1 MEETQQPTTAPVV
14 DVVPPGRSPGG
25 TSPPGNTLPRETPA
39 VSPSPG
45 PSTSASP
52 SPSPS
57 PAQKGPPRQNMH
69 QLYKQPA
76 PLKIFPF
83 PSLTS
88 NPISLLHLA
97 FTWLSQVMSPPPAE
111 PSVVHTAY
119 WDHDTRT
126 ITVTDEKSMMDL
138 WQQGFFG
145 KGSLSRSEPNWLKRE
160 KTRLGIIR
168 DKVSEVETNKRRAER
183 NRVKWDRARAE
194 QEALEQRRLEE
205 AALEEARLE
214 QVIALPEP
222 LPVPLVTTP
231 ARVTV
236 AAPVG
241 PLELLCLPN
250 SLSDLECL
258 ASRLTPPCEGSIDSA
273 EISKYGS
280 SSSGNDDVDSSTTV
294 SEHTPLKQTKSV
306 RFSPTVES
314 TEFLHNDPPSPPRS
328 VSSSTLKPHEVNGTA
343 LVSKGKTL
351 TSATSG
357 NARHSTDAETE
368 VVVVNKEHLQL
379 LPEEALFL
387 TFAFGALKVVD
398 SASREALSSKDLLRL
413 LRQNSYFPPR
423 LSSQDLVPDDPFLI
437 HYAVYHHFRSLGW
450 VPRGGIKFGV
460 DWLLY
465 TRGPVFDHAEYGVL
479 VLPSYSDPYW
489 KSVGKQAPRK
499 SWHWLM
505 SANRVLSKVFK
516 SVLLVYVDV
525 PPPSAF
531 LEEDGSPRDGLAGLL
546 KQYRIREQLVKRWS
560 SNRNR
565 D

>member
-1 MEETQQPTTAPVV
+1 MAEIQQSTTVPVV
-14 DVVPPGRSPGG
+14 DVVPSAPSSDG
-25 TSPPGNTLPRETPA
+25 TSPTGNTLTGETRA

-45 PSTSASP
+45 PSASASP
-52 SPSPS
+52 SPA
-57 PAQKGPPRQNMH
+57 PARKGQPRPNLH
-69 QLYKQPA
+69 LLYKQPV

-97 FTWLSQVMSPPPAE
+97 FTWLSQVLSPPPAE

-119 WDHDTRT
+119 WDHDTKT
-126 ITVTDEKSMMDL
+126 ITVTDEQSMIDL

-160 KTRLGIIR
+160 KTRLGLIR
-168 DKVSEVETNKRRAER
+168 DKVSEVETNRRRAER

-205 AALEEARLE
+205 AALEQTQLE
-214 QVIALPEP
+214 DVALPDP
-222 LPVPLVTTP
+222 LPEAAVKAPAHVP
-231 ARVTV
+231 A

-241 PLELLCLPN
+241 PLELLSLPN
-250 SLSDLECL
+250 SQLDLEL
-258 ASRLTPPCEGSIDSA
+258 LFSRLTPPPEESVDSA
-273 EISKYGS
+273 VSKSNS
-280 SSSGNDDVDSSTTV
+280 SSSGNDDADSNTTN
-294 SEHTPLKQTKSV
+294 SESTPLKQAKSV

-328 VSSSTLKPHEVNGTA
+328 VSSLSLKPHGVNGNTA
-343 LVSKGKTL
+343 VSRDKSTA
-351 TSATSG
+351 S
-357 NARHSTDAETE
+357 STDETTKNLTDSETE
-368 VVVVNKEHLQL
+368 LVVVNQEHLQL

-387 TFAFGALKVVD
+387 TFAFGALDVID
-398 SASREALSSKDLLRL
+398 SGTQAAIGPKDLLSL

-423 LSSQDLVPDDPFLI
+423 LSPQDLQPDDPFLI
-437 HYAVYHHFRSLGW
+437 HYAAYHHFRSLGW
-450 VPRGGIKFGV
+450 VPRAGIKFGV

-489 KSVGKQAPRK
+489 KSVGKEAPHK

-505 SANRVLSKVFK
+505 GVNRVLSKVFK

-525 PPPSAF
+525 PAPSVF
-531 LEEDGSPRDGLAGLL
+531 LEDGSPRDGLAELL
-546 KQYRIREQLVKRWS
+546 KKYRIREQLVKRWS

>member
-1 MEETQQPTTAPVV
+1 MSEIQQPNTAHVV
-14 DVVPPGRSPGG
+14 DVVPSGYLPDG
-25 TSPPGNTLPRETPA
+25 TAPTGNDLKEEASA
-39 VSPSPG
+39 VSPSAG

-52 SPSPS
+52 SPA
-57 PAQKGPPRQNMH
+57 PARKSQPRVNLH
-69 QLYKQPA
+69 QLYKQPV
-76 PLKIFPF
+76 PVKIFPF

-88 NPISLLHLA
+88 NPISFLHLA
-97 FTWLSQVMSPPPAE
+97 FTWLSHVFRPPPAE

-119 WDHDTRT
+119 WDQETGT
-126 ITVTDEKSMMDL
+126 IIVTDEKSMIDL

-160 KTRLGIIR
+160 KTRLGLVR

-183 NRVKWDRARAE
+183 NRAKWDRARAE
-194 QEALEQRRLEE
+194 QEALEQKRLEE
-205 AALEEARLE
+205 AALEESRLGHA
-214 QVIALPEP
+214 ISLPEP
-222 LPVPLVTTP
+222 LPEAVVKTSSLLAP
-231 ARVTV
+231 
-236 AAPVG
+236 AAPIG
-241 PLELLCLPN
+241 PLELLSLPN
-250 SLSDLECL
+250 SQLDLDSLS
-258 ASRLTPPCEGSIDSA
+258 SRLTPPPEESVDSG
-273 EISKYGS
+273 EVSKS
-280 SSSGNDDVDSSTTV
+280 SASSSGNDDADSNTTT
-294 SEHTPLKQTKSV
+294 SEPTPLKQAKSV

-328 VSSSTLKPHEVNGTA
+328 ASSSSLKPHCVSVDAAINRESSTVSDTDQAEQTNA
-343 LVSKGKTL
+343 ESEAELV
-351 TSATSG
+351 
-357 NARHSTDAETE
+357 
-368 VVVVNKEHLQL
+368 VINKEHLQL

-398 SASREALSSKDLLRL
+398 SATREAIGTKDLLTL

-423 LSSQDLVPDDPFLI
+423 LSSHNLEPDDPFLI

-489 KSVGKQAPRK
+489 KLVGKEGPRK

-505 SANRVLSKVFK
+505 GVNRVLSKVFK

-525 PPPSAF
+525 PPPTAF
-531 LEEDGSPRDGLAGLL
+531 EEDGTPRDGLVELL
-546 KQYRIREQLVKRWS
+546 KKYRIREQLVKRWS

>member
-1 MEETQQPTTAPVV
+1 MAEIQQPTTAPVV
-14 DVVPPGRSPGG
+14 DVVPSAP
-25 TSPPGNTLPRETPA
+25 TSDGASLTGNTLTEETPA
-39 VSPSPG
+39 VSSSPG

-52 SPSPS
+52 SPA
-57 PAQKGPPRQNMH
+57 PARKSQPRPNLH
-69 QLYKQPA
+69 LLYKQPA

-97 FTWLSQVMSPPPAE
+97 LTWLSQVWSPPPAE

-119 WDHDTRT
+119 WDHETKT
-126 ITVTDEKSMMDL
+126 ITITDEKSMIDL

-160 KTRLGIIR
+160 KTRLGLIR
-168 DKVSEVETNKRRAER
+168 DKVSEVETNRRRAER

-205 AALEEARLE
+205 AALEKARLE
-214 QVIALPEP
+214 QVVVPTEP
-222 LPVPLVTTP
+222 LPEAVVKTP
-231 ARVTV
+231 ARPMA

-250 SLSDLECL
+250 SQLDLESL
-258 ASRLTPPCEGSIDSA
+258 SSRLTPPPEEIIDSA
-273 EISKYGS
+273 EVSKSGS
-280 SSSGNDDVDSSTTV
+280 SSSGNDDAESNTTTSV
-294 SEHTPLKQTKSV
+294 STPLKQAKSV

-328 VSSSTLKPHEVNGTA
+328 VSSSSLKPHGINGNTA
-343 LVSKGKTL
+343 VSLDDSTA
-351 TSATSG
+351 S
-357 NARHSTDAETE
+357 STDEAAKNLTDPETE
-368 VVVVNKEHLQL
+368 LAVINKEHLQL

-387 TFAFGALKVVD
+387 TFAFGTLKVID
-398 SASREALSSKDLLRL
+398 SATHEAIGPKDLLSL

-423 LSSQDLVPDDPFLI
+423 LSSHDLLPDDPFLI

-450 VPRGGIKFGV
+450 VPRAGIKFGV

-489 KSVGKQAPRK
+489 KSMGKQAPQK

-505 SANRVLSKVFK
+505 GVNRVLSKVYK

-525 PPPSAF
+525 PPPTAF
-531 LEEDGSPRDGLAGLL
+531 LEDGSPRDGLAELL
-546 KQYRIREQLVKRWS
+546 KKYRIREQLVKRWS

>member
-1 MEETQQPTTAPVV
+1 
-14 DVVPPGRSPGG
+14 
-25 TSPPGNTLPRETPA
+25 
-39 VSPSPG
+39 
-45 PSTSASP
+45 
-52 SPSPS
+52 
-57 PAQKGPPRQNMH
+57 MH
-69 QLYKQPA
+69 QLYKQPL
-76 PLKIFPF
+76 PLKVFPF
-83 PSLTS
+83 PTLTS
-88 NPISLLHLA
+88 NPVSFLHLA
-97 FTWLSQVMSPPPAE
+97 FTWLSQVFRPPPAE

-119 WDHDTRT
+119 WDAETRT
-126 ITVTDEKSMMDL
+126 IFVTDENSMMDL

-160 KTRLGIIR
+160 RTRLGLVR

-194 QEALEQRRLEE
+194 QDALEQKRLEE

-214 QVIALPEP
+214 EVISLPEP
-222 LPVPLVTTP
+222 LPESVVETP
-231 ARVTV
+231 TPR
-236 AAPVG
+236 AAIAPTG
-241 PLELLCLPN
+241 PMELLSLPN
-250 SLSDLECL
+250 SQLDLESL
-258 ASRLTPPCEGSIDSA
+258 LTRLTPPPEEIVDSA
-273 EISKYGS
+273 EVSKAGS
-280 SSSGNDDVDSSTTV
+280 SSSGNDDADSNTTT
-294 SEHTPLKQTKSV
+294 SEPTPLKQAKSV

-328 VSSSTLKPHEVNGTA
+328 TSRSVSSSSLKPHTVNVDDTVISEN
-343 LVSKGKTL
+343 LTVSD
-351 TSATSG
+351 
-357 NARHSTDAETE
+357 TDRTVEKHTDSETE
-368 VVVVNKEHLQL
+368 PVINKEHLQL

-398 SASREALSSKDLLRL
+398 SVTHEAIPPRDLLTL
-413 LRQNSYFPPR
+413 LRQKSYFPPR
-423 LSSQDLVPDDPFLI
+423 PLSQKLEPDDPFLL

-450 VPRGGIKFGV
+450 VPRAGIKFGT

-489 KSVGKQAPRK
+489 KSVGKEAPRK

-505 SANRVLSKVFK
+505 GVNRVLSKVYK

-531 LEEDGSPRDGLAGLL
+531 LEDGSPEGGLAEVL
-546 KQYRIREQLVKRWS
+546 KKYHIREQLVKRWS

>member
-1 MEETQQPTTAPVV
+1 MAEIQQPTTAPVV
-14 DVVPPGRSPGG
+14 DVVPSAPASDG
-25 TSPPGNTLPRETPA
+25 TSPTGNALTGETPV

-52 SPSPS
+52 SPAPGR
-57 PAQKGPPRQNMH
+57 KGQPRPNLH
-69 QLYKQPA
+69 LLYKQPA
-76 PLKIFPF
+76 PLNIFPF

-97 FTWLSQVMSPPPAE
+97 FTWLSQVLAPPPAE

-119 WDHDTRT
+119 WDHDTKT
-126 ITVTDEKSMMDL
+126 ITVADEKSMIDL

-160 KTRLGIIR
+160 KTRLGLIR
-168 DKVSEVETNKRRAER
+168 DKVSEVETTKRRTER

-205 AALEEARLE
+205 AALEKTQLE
-214 QVIALPEP
+214 HVA
-222 LPVPLVTTP
+222 LPVPLPEPVVKTP
-231 ARVTV
+231 ARVAA

-241 PLELLCLPN
+241 PLELLSLPN
-250 SLSDLECL
+250 SQLDLEPFT
-258 ASRLTPPCEGSIDSA
+258 SRLTPPPEESIDSA
-273 EISKYGS
+273 EVSKS
-280 SSSGNDDVDSSTTV
+280 SCSSSGNDDADSNTTT
-294 SEHTPLKQTKSV
+294 SEPTPLKQAKSV

-328 VSSSTLKPHEVNGTA
+328 VSSSSLKPHGVNGNTLSQDGSKA
-343 LVSKGKTL
+343 SGTDEGARNLTDSEAELV
-351 TSATSG
+351 
-357 NARHSTDAETE
+357 
-368 VVVVNKEHLQL
+368 VINKEHLQL

-387 TFAFGALKVVD
+387 TFTFGALKVID
-398 SASREALSSKDLLRL
+398 SATQEAIGPQDLLSL
-413 LRQNSYFPPR
+413 LRQSSYFPPR
-423 LSSQDLVPDDPFLI
+423 LSPQDLQPDDPFLI
-437 HYAVYHHFRSLGW
+437 HYVVYHHFRSLGW
-450 VPRGGIKFGV
+450 VPRAGIKFGV

-489 KSVGKQAPRK
+489 KSLGKQAPQK

-505 SANRVLSKVFK
+505 GVNRVLSKVFK

-531 LEEDGSPRDGLAGLL
+531 LEDGSPRCGLAELL
-546 KQYRIREQLVKRWS
+546 KKYRVREQLVKRWS

>member
-1 MEETQQPTTAPVV
+1 MAEIQQPTTAPVV
-14 DVVPPGRSPGG
+14 DVVPSAPTSEG
-25 TSPPGNTLPRETPA
+25 TSSTGNTLTEETTA

-45 PSTSASP
+45 PLTSASP
-52 SPSPS
+52 SPAS
-57 PAQKGPPRQNMH
+57 ARKGQPRPNLH
-69 QLYKQPA
+69 LLYKQPA

-97 FTWLSQVMSPPPAE
+97 FTWLSQVLSPPPAE
-111 PSVVHTAY
+111 PSAVHTAY
-119 WDHDTRT
+119 WDHETKT
-126 ITVTDEKSMMDL
+126 ITIRDEKSMIDL

-160 KTRLGIIR
+160 KTRLGLIR
-168 DKVSEVETNKRRAER
+168 DKVSEVETNRRRAER

-214 QVIALPEP
+214 QVVIPTEP
-222 LPVPLVTTP
+222 LPEVVVKTP
-231 ARVTV
+231 TRATA

-250 SLSDLECL
+250 SQLDLESL
-258 ASRLTPPCEGSIDSA
+258 SSRLTPPPEEIIDSA
-273 EISKYGS
+273 EVSKSSS
-280 SSSGNDDVDSSTTV
+280 SSSGNDDADSNTTT
-294 SEHTPLKQTKSV
+294 SEPPPLKQAKSV

-328 VSSSTLKPHEVNGTA
+328 VSSSSLKPHGANGNTVISLDDSTA
-343 LVSKGKTL
+343 S
-351 TSATSG
+351 
-357 NARHSTDAETE
+357 STDEASKNLTDSEPE
-368 VVVVNKEHLQL
+368 LAVINKEHLQL

-387 TFAFGALKVVD
+387 TFAFGALKVID
-398 SASREALSSKDLLRL
+398 SATKKTIGPKDLLSL

-423 LSSQDLVPDDPFLI
+423 LSSQELLPDDPFLI

-450 VPRGGIKFGV
+450 VPRAGIKFGV

-489 KSVGKQAPRK
+489 KSVGKQAPQK

-505 SANRVLSKVFK
+505 GVNRVLSKVFK

-525 PPPSAF
+525 PPPTAF
-531 LEEDGSPRDGLAGLL
+531 LEDGSPRNGLAELL
-546 KQYRIREQLVKRWS
+546 KKYRIREQLVKRWS

>member
-1 MEETQQPTTAPVV
+1 MAENQQSTTAPVV
-14 DVVPPGRSPGG
+14 DVAQPGHLPGG
-25 TSPPGNTLPRETPA
+25 AAPTADTLTGEASSA
-39 VSPSPG
+39 VSPSTG
-45 PSTSASP
+45 PSTSAS
-52 SPSPS
+52 SS
-57 PAQKGPPRQNMH
+57 PARARKGPPKANLY
-69 QLYKQPA
+69 QLYKQPL
-76 PLKIFPF
+76 PVKIFPF
-83 PSLTS
+83 PTLTS
-88 NPISLLHLA
+88 NPLSYLHLA
-97 FTWLSQVMSPPPAE
+97 ITWLSQVLRPPPAE

-119 WDHDTRT
+119 WDAETRT
-126 ITVTDEKSMMDL
+126 IVVTDEDSMMAL

-160 KTRLGIIR
+160 KTRLGLIR

-194 QEALEQRRLEE
+194 QEALEQKRLEE
-205 AALEEARLE
+205 AALEEARLA
-214 QVIALPEP
+214 QAISLPEP
-222 LPVPLVTTP
+222 LPEAAVETP
-231 ARVTV
+231 TPKAA
-236 AAPVG
+236 AAPTG
-241 PLELLCLPN
+241 PLELLSLPN
-250 SLSDLECL
+250 SQLDLESL
-258 ASRLTPPCEGSIDSA
+258 LTRLTPPPEEIIDSA
-273 EISKYGS
+273 EVSKAES
-280 SSSGNDDVDSSTTV
+280 SSSGNDDVDSNTTT
-294 SEHTPLKQTKSV
+294 SEPTPLKQAKSV

-314 TEFLHNDPPSPPRS
+314 TEFLYNDPPSPPRS
-328 VSSSTLKPHEVNGTA
+328 VSSSSLKPQTVN
-343 LVSKGKTL
+343 VN
-351 TSATSG
+351 ATNLEESI
-357 NARHSTDAETE
+357 ASDTDRAIRKATDPETE
-368 VVVVNKEHLQL
+368 PVINKEHLQL

-398 SASREALSSKDLLRL
+398 SETQRAIAPQELLTLLR
-413 LRQNSYFPPR
+413 RNSYFPPR
-423 LSSQDLVPDDPFLI
+423 LPSQRLDPDDPFLI

-450 VPRGGIKFGV
+450 VPRAGIKFGT

-505 SANRVLSKVFK
+505 GVNRVLSKVYK

-531 LEEDGSPRDGLAGLL
+531 LEDGSPEGGLAELL
-546 KQYRIREQLVKRWS
+546 KKYRIREQLVKRWS

>member
-1 MEETQQPTTAPVV
+1 MAEIQQPTTAPVV
-14 DVVPPGRSPGG
+14 DVAPPGHLPGEA
-25 TSPPGNTLPRETPA
+25 TPTANTHTGEAST
-39 VSPSPG
+39 VSPSAG

-52 SPSPS
+52 SSARARKSQSKP
-57 PAQKGPPRQNMH
+57 NLH
-69 QLYKQPA
+69 QLYKQPV

-88 NPISLLHLA
+88 NPISFLHLA
-97 FTWLSQVMSPPPAE
+97 FTWLSQVLTPPPAE

-119 WDHDTRT
+119 WDVETRT
-126 ITVTDEKSMMDL
+126 IIVTDEKSMIDL

-160 KTRLGIIR
+160 KTRLGLIR

-194 QEALEQRRLEE
+194 QETLEQKRLEE
-205 AALEEARLE
+205 AALEGVRLE
-214 QVIALPEP
+214 QAVSLPEP
-222 LPVPLVTTP
+222 LPDVVVKTT
-231 ARVTV
+231 ALTAA
-236 AAPVG
+236 AAPIG

-250 SLSDLECL
+250 SQLDLESLLTRL
-258 ASRLTPPCEGSIDSA
+258 ATPPEESIDSA
-273 EISKYGS
+273 EVSKTGS
-280 SSSGNDDVDSSTTV
+280 SSSGNDDADSNTTT
-294 SEHTPLKQTKSV
+294 SEPTTLKQAKSV
-306 RFSPTVES
+306 RFSPNVES

-328 VSSSTLKPHEVNGTA
+328 VSSSSLKPHSVNVDAAVNLENSTA
-343 LVSKGKTL
+343 SETDKTAQNTDSEAELV
-351 TSATSG
+351 
-357 NARHSTDAETE
+357 
-368 VVVVNKEHLQL
+368 VINKEHLQL

-387 TFAFGALKVVD
+387 TFAFGALRVVN
-398 SASREALSSKDLLRL
+398 SATQETISAEELLPLLR
-413 LRQNSYFPPR
+413 RNSYFPPR
-423 LSSQDLVPDDPFLI
+423 PLSQRLEADDPFLI

-465 TRGPVFDHAEYGVL
+465 TRGPVFDHAEYGVH

-505 SANRVLSKVFK
+505 GVNRVLSKVFK
-516 SVLLVYVDV
+516 SVLLVYVEV

-531 LEEDGSPRDGLAGLL
+531 QEDGSPKDGLVELL
-546 KQYRIREQLVKRWS
+546 KKYHIREQLVKRWS

>member
-1 MEETQQPTTAPVV
+1 MAEIHQPTTATVV
-14 DVVPPGRSPGG
+14 DAVPSGHSPDGP
-25 TSPPGNTLPRETPA
+25 SPAGSTLTGETPA
-39 VSPSPG
+39 LSPSPG
-45 PSTSASP
+45 PKPSASP
-52 SPSPS
+52 SPAPARKGSPR
-57 PAQKGPPRQNMH
+57 PNPH
-69 QLYKQPA
+69 QLYKQPV

-97 FTWLSQVMSPPPAE
+97 FTWLSQVLSPPPAE

-119 WDHDTRT
+119 WDHDTKT
-126 ITVTDEKSMMDL
+126 ITVTDEKSMVDL

-160 KTRLGIIR
+160 KTRLGLIG

-183 NRVKWDRARAE
+183 NRAKWDRARAE

-214 QVIALPEP
+214 QAVVLPEP
-222 LPVPLVTTP
+222 VPESLAKAPT
-231 ARVTV
+231 RVTL

-241 PLELLCLPN
+241 PLELLRLPN
-250 SLSDLECL
+250 SHIELESFP
-258 ASRLTPPCEGSIDSA
+258 SRLTPPFEESIEST
-273 EISKYGS
+273 EVSKYGS
-280 SSSGNDDVDSSTTV
+280 SSSGNDDADSNTTV
-294 SEHTPLKQTKSV
+294 SEPTPPKQAKSV

-328 VSSSTLKPHEVNGTA
+328 VSSSSLKPNQVDGST
-343 LVSKGKTL
+343 LVSKDDTVSSVISD
-351 TSATSG
+351 TSRQS
-357 NARHSTDAETE
+357 SEIETDL
-368 VVVVNKEHLQL
+368 VVANKEQLQL

-387 TFAFGALKVVD
+387 AFAFGALKIVD
-398 SASREALSSKDLLRL
+398 SATQEVISPRNLLGL

-423 LSSQDLVPDDPFLI
+423 LSQHELQPDDPFLI

-450 VPRGGIKFGV
+450 VPRGGLKFGV

-489 KSVGKQAPRK
+489 KSVGKQAPQK

-505 SANRVLSKVFK
+505 GVNRVLSKVFK

-531 LEEDGSPRDGLAGLL
+531 LEDGSPKDGLAELL
-546 KQYRIREQLVKRWS
+546 KKYCIREQLVKRWS

>member
-1 MEETQQPTTAPVV
+1 MAENQQPTTAPVV
-14 DVVPPGRSPGG
+14 DVAPPGHSPGG
-25 TSPPGNTLPRETPA
+25 ATPTADILTGGASSA
-39 VSPSPG
+39 VSPQTG

-52 SPSPS
+52 SP
-57 PAQKGPPRQNMH
+57 ARAGKGQPKANLH
-69 QLYKQPA
+69 QLYKQPL
-76 PLKIFPF
+76 PVKIFPF
-83 PSLTS
+83 PTLTS
-88 NPISLLHLA
+88 NPLSYLHLA
-97 FTWLSQVMSPPPAE
+97 VTWLSQVFRPPPPE

-119 WDHDTRT
+119 WDAETRS
-126 ITVTDEKSMMDL
+126 IIVTDENSMMEL

-160 KTRLGIIR
+160 KTRLGLIR

-194 QEALEQRRLEE
+194 QEALEQKRLEE
-205 AALEEARLE
+205 AALEEARLA
-214 QVIALPEP
+214 QPTLSLPESSP
-222 LPVPLVTTP
+222 EAVVETP
-231 ARVTV
+231 TLKAA
-236 AAPVG
+236 AAPTG
-241 PLELLCLPN
+241 PLELLSLPN
-250 SLSDLECL
+250 SQLEL
-258 ASRLTPPCEGSIDSA
+258 ESLLTRLTSPPEEIVDSA
-273 EISKYGS
+273 EVSKAGS
-280 SSSGNDDVDSSTTV
+280 SSSGNDDADSNTTT
-294 SEHTPLKQTKSV
+294 SEPAPLKQAKSV

-328 VSSSTLKPHEVNGTA
+328 ASSSSLKPNPVNADAVNPEISTACGTSRAVQKHIDPEVEP
-343 LVSKGKTL
+343 VI
-351 TSATSG
+351 
-357 NARHSTDAETE
+357 
-368 VVVVNKEHLQL
+368 NKEHLQL

-387 TFAFGALKVVD
+387 TFALGALKVVD
-398 SASREALSSKDLLRL
+398 SVTREAIAPKDLLGL
-413 LRQNSYFPPR
+413 LRRNSYFPPR
-423 LSSQDLVPDDPFLI
+423 LLSQNLEPDDPFLI

-450 VPRGGIKFGV
+450 VPRAGIKFGT

-505 SANRVLSKVFK
+505 GVNRVLSKVYK
-516 SVLLVYVDV
+516 SVLLVYVDI

-531 LEEDGSPRDGLAGLL
+531 REDGSPEGGLVELL
-546 KQYRIREQLVKRWS
+546 KKYHIREQLVKRWS

>member
-1 MEETQQPTTAPVV
+1 MAEIQQPTTAPVV
-14 DVVPPGRSPGG
+14 DVAPSASTYDGASP
-25 TSPPGNTLPRETPA
+25 TGNALTEETPA

-52 SPSPS
+52 SPA
-57 PAQKGPPRQNMH
+57 PARKGQPRPNLH
-69 QLYKQPA
+69 LLYKQPA

-97 FTWLSQVMSPPPAE
+97 LTWLSQVWSPPPAE

-119 WDHDTRT
+119 WDHETKT
-126 ITVTDEKSMMDL
+126 IIITDEKSMIEL

-160 KTRLGIIR
+160 KTRLGLIR
-168 DKVSEVETNKRRAER
+168 DKVSEVETNRRRAER

-194 QEALEQRRLEE
+194 QEALEQRRREE
-205 AALEEARLE
+205 AALEVARLE
-214 QVIALPEP
+214 QVVIPSEP
-222 LPVPLVTTP
+222 LPEAVVKTP
-231 ARVTV
+231 ARATA

-250 SLSDLECL
+250 SQLDLESL
-258 ASRLTPPCEGSIDSA
+258 SSRLTPPPEETIDSA
-273 EISKYGS
+273 EVSKSSS
-280 SSSGNDDVDSSTTV
+280 SSSGNDDADSNTTT
-294 SEHTPLKQTKSV
+294 SEPTPLKQAKSV

-328 VSSSTLKPHEVNGTA
+328 VSSSSLKPHGVNGNTA
-343 LVSKGKTL
+343 AILDDSTASGTDEAAKNL
-351 TSATSG
+351 TDS
-357 NARHSTDAETE
+357 ETE
-368 VVVVNKEHLQL
+368 LVVANKEHLQL

-387 TFAFGALKVVD
+387 TFAFGALKVID
-398 SASREALSSKDLLRL
+398 SATQEAIGPKDLLSL

-423 LSSQDLVPDDPFLI
+423 LSSQDLLPDDPFLI

-450 VPRGGIKFGV
+450 VPRAGIKFGV

-489 KSVGKQAPRK
+489 KSTGKQAPQK

-505 SANRVLSKVFK
+505 GVNRVLSKVFK

-525 PPPSAF
+525 PPPTAF
-531 LEEDGSPRDGLAGLL
+531 LEDGSPRDGLAELL
-546 KQYRIREQLVKRWS
+546 KKYRIREQLVKRWS

>member
-25 TSPPGNTLPRETPA
+25 TSPTGAAPTGETPA

-52 SPSPS
+52 SPSPARKS
-57 PAQKGPPRQNMH
+57 PPRQNMH

-88 NPISLLHLA
+88 NPLSLLHLA
-97 FTWLSQVMSPPPAE
+97 FTWVSQIWSPPPAE
-111 PSVVHTAY
+111 PSVIHTAY

-126 ITVTDEKSMMDL
+126 ITVTDEKSMMEL

-160 KTRLGIIR
+160 KTRLGLIR

-194 QEALEQRRLEE
+194 QEALEQRRLDE
-205 AALEEARLE
+205 AAHEEARLE
-214 QVIALPEP
+214 QVVVLPEALPEAVIP
-222 LPVPLVTTP
+222 NE
-231 ARVTV
+231 ARVTI

-250 SLSDLECL
+250 SLSDLESL
-258 ASRLTPPCEGSIDSA
+258 TSRLAPPCEEIIDST

-280 SSSGNDDVDSSTTV
+280 SSSGNDDVDSSTTF

-328 VSSSTLKPHEVNGTA
+328 VSSSTLKPHEVNGNA
-343 LVSKGKTL
+343 PVSKGEPS
-351 TSATSG
+351 TSVTSETTQ
-357 NARHSTDAETE
+357 HSTDTETE
-368 VVVVNKEHLQL
+368 PVVVNKEHLQL

-387 TFAFGALKVVD
+387 TFAFGALEVVD
-398 SASREALSSKDLLRL
+398 STSLELFSTKDLLRL

-423 LSSQDLVPDDPFLI
+423 LSQDLAPDDPFLI

-465 TRGPVFDHAEYGVL
+465 TRGPVFDHAEYGVH

-489 KSVGKQAPRK
+489 KSVGKEAPRK

-505 SANRVLSKVFK
+505 GVNRVLSKVFK
-516 SVLLVYVDV
+516 SVLLVYVEI

-531 LEEDGSPRDGLAGLL
+531 LEEDGSPRDGLVGVL

>member
-1 MEETQQPTTAPVV
+1 MAENQQPTTAPVV
-14 DVVPPGRSPGG
+14 DVAPPGHLPGG
-25 TSPPGNTLPRETPA
+25 ATPAADTLTGEASSA
-39 VSPSPG
+39 VSPSTG
-45 PSTSASP
+45 PTTSTSP
-52 SPSPS
+52 SPSR
-57 PAQKGPPRQNMH
+57 ARKGPPKANLH
-69 QLYKQPA
+69 QLYKQPL
-76 PLKIFPF
+76 PVKIFPF
-83 PSLTS
+83 PTLTS
-88 NPISLLHLA
+88 NPLSYLHLA
-97 FTWLSQVMSPPPAE
+97 ITWLSQVLRPPPAE

-119 WDHDTRT
+119 WDAETRT
-126 ITVTDEKSMMDL
+126 IVVTDEDSMMAL

-160 KTRLGIIR
+160 KTRLGLIR

-194 QEALEQRRLEE
+194 QEALEQKRLEE
-205 AALEEARLE
+205 AALEEARLAE
-214 QVIALPEP
+214 AVSLPEP
-222 LPVPLVTTP
+222 LPEAVLETP
-231 ARVTV
+231 TPREVV
-236 AAPVG
+236 APTG
-241 PLELLCLPN
+241 PLELLSLPN
-250 SLSDLECL
+250 SQLDLESLL
-258 ASRLTPPCEGSIDSA
+258 ARLTPPPEEIVDSA
-273 EISKYGS
+273 EVSKAGS
-280 SSSGNDDVDSSTTV
+280 SSSGNDDADSNTTT
-294 SEHTPLKQTKSV
+294 SEPTPLKQAKSV

-328 VSSSTLKPHEVNGTA
+328 VSSSSLKPQTA
-343 LVSKGKTL
+343 NVDAVDPVDSTASETDRAIQKL
-351 TSATSG
+351 TDSE
-357 NARHSTDAETE
+357 NEP
-368 VVVVNKEHLQL
+368 VINKEHLQL

-398 SASREALSSKDLLRL
+398 SATREAIAPKDLLTL

-423 LSSQDLVPDDPFLI
+423 LPSQNLEPDDPFMI

-450 VPRGGIKFGV
+450 VPRAGIKFGT

-505 SANRVLSKVFK
+505 GVNRVLSKVYK

-531 LEEDGSPRDGLAGLL
+531 LEDGSPRDEEGLAGLL
-546 KQYRIREQLVKRWS
+546 KKYRIREQLVKRWS